1 MLKINNNL
9 IFKSLGFVGF
19 LALAFIVAS
28 PINAEAYVTKGA
40 YKVSEGGSTG
50 VVTSSTPPAQNPVD
64 SCQNQAPK
72 ISYISPSSA
81 TVNSGAKKVKV
92 VGTCFTTASIV
103 RFNSANRPTTYV
115 DSKNLVVD
123 LSSNDMKAVGKFLI
137 TVSDPKG
144 FSNSVYFTI
153 SKAVAKAKKSTVAT
167 AVKATDNNQIACNT
181 GANLA
186 DNSTDKSTSGL
197 VAAAIFGGDD
207 LMPDS
212 LLGWIFLFVFI
223 LLAVTLWRKLYVTEK
238 EHHAPLKHA

>member
-19 LALAFIVAS
+19 LVLAFTMAS
-28 PINAEAYVTKGA
+28 PMNAEAYVTKGA

-50 VVTSSTPPAQNPVD
+50 VVNTNTPPAQTPVD
-64 SCQNQAPK
+64 TCQNQAPK

-92 VGTCFTTASIV
+92 VGSCFTPSSVV
-103 RFNSANRPTTYV
+103 RFNSANRSTTYV

-123 LSSNDMKAVGKFLI
+123 LTANDMKAVGKFLI

-167 AVKATDNNQIACNT
+167 AVKATNNQIACDT

-186 DNSTDKSTSGL
+186 DNSQEDKSTSGL

-223 LLAVTLWRKLYVTEK
+223 LLAVTLWRRLYVTDK
-238 EHHAPLKHA
+238 ERHAPLKHA